1 MWTTATP
8 QPCFTSSCILF
19 LSVLFLFTKPW
30 FFSSLFLMTR
40 RTREG
45 EGEGKKPK
53 GVLWLS
59 SVPVLLLLLLQNST
73 VLSPFRLRVS
83 QANHAVNNWLHPKKR
98 AQRETGRGETS
109 RPVRGK
115 LRPKAMEE
123 HILPVRSVSYLSRSS
138 SLPLSSLPSS
148 RSEESHND
156 LESAPAAAAIVC
168 AGCTPDS
175 LNQLLWL
182 GGGGG
187 VLAGRVECQ
196 SQGGGS
202 SGHTHMHTHS
212 HTNTSHTFRGGRRRA
227 DMKRCYLR
235 GRKKRGEEGEKE
247 GWSGKKKTAA
257 LFSPS
262 CAFWGG
268 RAGRMPWSVD
278 EAESVPTV
286 LPPFLFLIPSTQ
298 AQPQS
303 FILLLKCAFIIQWNF
318 THSRLDEGSLLNVW
332 KRKWDGGIYKNK

>member
-59 SVPVLLLLLLQNST
+59 SVPVLLLLLLLQNST

-247 GWSGKKKTAA
+247 GWSEKKNCSTLLSIMCILRGKSWEDALIGGWGRKCTNRTPTLPFSYSIDTSAA
-257 LFSPS
+257 PELYSAPKMRFYYSVELYTQQVR
-262 CAFWGG
+262 WG
-268 RAGRMPWSVD
+268 
-278 EAESVPTV
+278 EFAEC
-286 LPPFLFLIPSTQ
+286 
-298 AQPQS
+298 
-303 FILLLKCAFIIQWNF
+303 LKAEMGWRYLQ
-318 THSRLDEGSLLNVW
+318 
-332 KRKWDGGIYKNK
+332 K